1 MDADAK
7 YEETGNCHYVVDG
20 SWGMFVSDEMPSNE
34 EQVVYHTCEEEVGN
48 IEESILRLVQNHLPP
63 HTTKKQLINYISKKR

>member
-1 MDADAK
+1 MVMDADAK

-34 EQVVYHTCEEEVGN
+34 EQVVYDTCEEEVGN
-48 IEESILRLVQNHLPP
+48 IEKVFYELVENHLPP
-63 HTTKKQLINYISKKR
+63 HTTKKQLIKLH